1 VSTPLQEKQIQ
12 NFRPAHPT
20 YPSRRRLAVAEPP
33 LEWQDVPLSFLPP
46 ARRTSRA
53 KERLAE
59 FRFPLIVALQAALTW
74 RLNDIV
80 NDDEA
85 LYIHGGH
92 VVIAHLMHGGA
103 ANAALLRLYG
113 SFFSGAPNAY
123 PVVAAVLDSL
133 GGLVL
138 VRFFSLCC
146 MLTAT
151 VCVYKIGRYLF
162 SDNVAL
168 LASLVFALTG
178 SVQFIGKLATYDAP
192 CLLLVAIA
200 TMLAITKNSIIT
212 APVVG
217 ALLAVATVTK
227 YTSLAVAPF
236 VLLLTFLAAQTAE
249 GLPWRWNF
257 PQALL
262 RGVVAALVFTGL
274 LAGGYRLWGSGISV
288 GIEFTT
294 TGRKA
299 LDPTRTVIL
308 LESLLYDIGLTFALA
323 ISGILLMLRQHAW
336 AKVLLMTVMVGAGS
350 IIQASSVRIHEFISL
365 DKHTYFS
372 GFFCAV
378 PAAVAL
384 DWAFS
389 RRGRT
394 TLAAVAIIWLLFV
407 DGLWRSSLQY
417 SWPSSIMEP
426 ISVIE
431 KLNIP
436 GEYFSFDSDTGEFY
450 TQGDPKIDWYPASEA
465 NSIFGQGLQKVVQTE
480 KGHQFTGFLFQ
491 TTNLSAQSLSELH
504 VLDRLLASDP
514 YYFETGTFK
523 VNPYTKAVWQLWIH
537 YPAGYRGPVLN
548 AFHDS
553 HPGPRRITGQPVYPQ
568 PRIVAVNS
576 YGPDSASGEPA

>member
-1 VSTPLQEKQIQ
+1 VSTFVEKRQISDL
-12 NFRPAHPT
+12 RPARPASSST
-20 YPSRRRLAVAEPP
+20 RRLAVPEP
-33 LEWQDVPLSFLPP
+33 LLVWQDIPLSFLPFE
-46 ARRTSRA
+46 RRTSRA
-53 KERLAE
+53 KERMAAI
-59 FRFPLIVALQAALTW
+59 RFPLILALQAVLTW

-123 PVVAAVLDSL
+123 PVVAALLDSL

-146 MLTAT
+146 MLAAT
-151 VCVYKIGRYLF
+151 VCVHKIGRYLF
-162 SDNVAL
+162 NENVAL
-168 LASLVFALTG
+168 LASLVFVLTG

-192 CLLLVAIA
+192 CLLLVALA
-200 TMLAITKNSIIT
+200 AMLAITKNSIIT
-212 APVVG
+212 APVIG

-227 YTSLAVAPF
+227 YASLALVPF

-274 LAGGYRLWGSGISV
+274 LVAGYRQWGSGISV

-299 LDPTRTVIL
+299 LDPTGTVTL
-308 LESLLYDIGLTFALA
+308 LESLVYDIGLAFALA
-323 ISGILLMLRQHAW
+323 IGGILLMLRQCAW
-336 AKVLLMTVMVGAGS
+336 ARVLLMTVMLGAGS

-394 TLAAVAIIWLLFV
+394 TLAAVAIIWLLFI

-436 GEYFSFDSDTGEFY
+436 GEYFSFDSDAGEFY
-450 TQGDPKIDWYPASEA
+450 TQGDPKIAWYPASEA
-465 NSIFGQGLQKVVQTE
+465 SSIFGQGLQKVVQTE
-480 KGHQFTGFLFQ
+480 KSHRFTGFLFQ
-491 TTNLSAQSLSELH
+491 TTNLSAQSLRELH

-514 YYFETGTFK
+514 YYFETSTFK
-523 VNPYTKAVWQLWIH
+523 VNSYTKAVWQLWIH
-537 YPAGYRGPVLN
+537 YPLGY
-548 AFHDS
+548 H
-553 HPGPRRITGQPVYPQ
+553 
-568 PRIVAVNS
+568 
-576 YGPDSASGEPA
+576 GPDLREVSAKT